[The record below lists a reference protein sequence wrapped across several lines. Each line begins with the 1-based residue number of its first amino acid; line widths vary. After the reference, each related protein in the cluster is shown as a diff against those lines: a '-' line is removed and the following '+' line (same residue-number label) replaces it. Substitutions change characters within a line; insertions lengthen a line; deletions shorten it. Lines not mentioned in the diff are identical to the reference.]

1 MHDTASICAQKTAKR
16 LIDKHGTCI
25 TLRTTGTPQYDTVT
39 GQQSAAK
46 TDANMRAVIE
56 YYSQR
61 DIQSAP
67 SIIAIGD
74 VKVTIAGLGNQTPK
88 VGDFVVFSG
97 SEMAVMSVQTEFSGG
112 LSILHFLQCRKV
124 A

>member
-1 MHDTASICAQKTAKR
+1 MPDTASIRAQKTAKR

-25 TLRTTGTPQYDTVT
+25 TLRTTSAPQYDPVT
-39 GQQSAAK
+39 GQQSVTK
-46 TDANMRAVIE
+46 TDASMRAVVE
-56 YYSQR
+56 AYSQR

-67 SIIAIGD
+67 SIIATGD
-74 VKVTIAGLGNQTPK
+74 IKVTIAGAGNQSPK
-88 VGDFVVFSG
+88 AGDYVALSGVEMVVL
-97 SEMAVMSVQTEFSGG
+97 SVQTEFAGG